1 MRYCSNCGSEYL
13 DAATKCSDCPGA
25 ALVSAEELQ
34 RAGKVPLTELDI
46 RRLVPVAQVEDS
58 FTSDALV
65 SELRAEGI
73 PVLERAP
80 RSGVV
85 DSLTTGVVDPWW
97 ELRVPRAHSAR
108 AVRII
113 ETAGRRLEAQRKDAE
128 AAAEREYDR
137 PPSTT
142 EDDERQ
148 GEEFESHPPL

>member
-13 DAATKCSDCPGA
+13 DTATQCSDCPEA
-25 ALVSAEELQ
+25 RLVSAEEL
-34 RAGKVPLTELDI
+34 RREGKVPLTELDI
-46 RRLVPVAQVEDS
+46 RRLVPVAQVEDP

-65 SELRAEGI
+65 AALRAEGI

-113 ETAGRRLEAQRKDAE
+113 ESAGRRLEAQRKDAE
-128 AAAEREYDR
+128 AAAEIEYDR
-137 PPSTT
+137 PARSV

-148 GEEFESHPPL
+148 AEEAESHPAL